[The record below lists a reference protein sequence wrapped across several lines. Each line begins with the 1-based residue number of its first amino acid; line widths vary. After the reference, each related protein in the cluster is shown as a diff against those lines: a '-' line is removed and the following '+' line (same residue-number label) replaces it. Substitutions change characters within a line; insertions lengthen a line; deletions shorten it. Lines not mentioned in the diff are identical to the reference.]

1 MIDLHSHTIFSD
13 GELLPNELA
22 IRAESIG
29 LKVIAITDHVDSSN
43 LDFVIPRIVKACADI
58 NRYSTI
64 KVIPGAEIT
73 HVNPRLIGE
82 LAAKARA
89 LGAKVII
96 AHGETIVEPVVA
108 GTNRAALEAD
118 IDVLAHPGLI
128 SKEDVLMAKERGI
141 FLEITGRKGHS
152 LTNGHVALLAGR
164 GGAKMSFGSD
174 SHSPSDLVSYE
185 QMLRILRGAGLSS
198 DMADAIFKD
207 VESFTSKLI

>member
-1 MIDLHSHTIFSD
+1 MIDLHTHTIFSD

-29 LKVIAITDHVDSSN
+29 LKAIAITDHIDSSN
-43 LDFVIPRIVKACADI
+43 LDFVVPRIVKACADI

-82 LAAKARA
+82 LAAKARV

-118 IDVLAHPGLI
+118 IDILAHPGLI
-128 SKEDVLMAKERGI
+128 SEEDVSLAKERGI

-164 GGAKMSFGSD
+164 GGARVSFGSD
-174 SHSPSDLVSYE
+174 SHSPSDLVNYE
-185 QMLRILRGAGLSS
+185 QMLRIFKGAGLGDKVVES
-198 DMADAIFKD
+198 IFKD

>member
-1 MIDLHSHTIFSD
+1 MIDLHTHTIFSD

-29 LKVIAITDHVDSSN
+29 LKAIAITDHVDSSN
-43 LDFVIPRIVKACADI
+43 LDFVIPRIVKACSDI
-58 NRYSTI
+58 NKYSTI
-64 KVIPGAEIT
+64 RVIPGAEIT

-82 LAAKARA
+82 LAAKARV

-118 IDVLAHPGLI
+118 IDILAHPGLI
-128 SKEDVLMAKERGI
+128 SEEDVLLSKERGI

-152 LTNGHVALLAGR
+152 LTNGHVAALASR
-164 GGAKMSFGSD
+164 VGARMSFGSD
-174 SHSPSDLVSYE
+174 SHSPSDLVPHE
-185 QMLRILRGAGLSS
+185 QMLRILKGAGLSS
-198 DMADAIFKD
+198 ERADTIFEA
-207 VESFTSKLI
+207 VESFASKLI

>member
-1 MIDLHSHTIFSD
+1 MIDLHAHTIFSD

-29 LKVIAITDHVDSSN
+29 LKVLAITDHVDSSN
-43 LDFVIPRIVKACADI
+43 LDLVVPRIVKVCSDI
-58 NRYSTI
+58 NKYSTI
-64 KVIPGAEIT
+64 RVLPGAEIT
-73 HVNPRLIGE
+73 HVNPNFIGE
-82 LAAKARA
+82 LAALARS

-96 AHGETIVEPVVA
+96 VHGETITEPVVS

-128 SKEDVLMAKERGI
+128 SEADVTLAKERGI

-152 LTNGHVALLAGR
+152 LTNGHVAFLASKI
-164 GGAKMSFGSD
+164 GAKMSFGSD
-174 SHSPSDLVSYE
+174 SHSPSDLVRYE
-185 QMLRILRGAGLSS
+185 QMLRILRGAGLGDKAIES
-198 DMADAIFKD
+198 IFKD